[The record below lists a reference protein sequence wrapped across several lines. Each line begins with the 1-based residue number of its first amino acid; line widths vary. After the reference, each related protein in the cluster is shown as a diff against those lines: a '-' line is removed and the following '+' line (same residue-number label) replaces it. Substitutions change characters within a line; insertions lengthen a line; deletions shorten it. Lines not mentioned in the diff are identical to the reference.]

1 MRRHLSFTMIV
12 AAVALI
18 SLGSCSMRKKIPYFN
33 GLEPTDS
40 LVGATQHE
48 SRICPDDM
56 LKIVVSALEPEAV
69 APFNL
74 PVVAY
79 ASPNTS
85 QIYQTP
91 SFQPYLVDIDGYIEF
106 PVLGRVK
113 VGGLKKSEA
122 IAMLQDQLKA
132 YLKDPIVTIQFM
144 NYKVTVLGEVLRPGS
159 YTIGNERIT
168 LMEALGL
175 AGDMTVYGRRDNVLL
190 IRENSNG
197 AKEFVR
203 LNLTKSDILSSPY
216 YYLQQNDVIYVEPG
230 NMRYHQTVSSNAT
243 IYLSA
248 VSTLASMATVIVAVI
263 NMNNNSGSGN

>member
-1 MRRHLSFTMIV
+1 MKKHLLSIT
-12 AAVALI
+12 
-18 SLGSCSMRKKIPYFN
+18 LGLLATIICASCSMSKKVPYFK
-33 GLEPTDS
+33 GLETTDS
-40 LVGATQHE
+40 VVGAVQHE
-48 SRICPDDM
+48 AHICPDDM
-56 LKIVVSALEPEAV
+56 LKIVVSGIDPEAV

-79 ASPNTS
+79 ASPGSS

-91 SFQPYLVDIDGYIEF
+91 TFQPYLVDINGYIDF
-106 PVLGRVK
+106 PILGHIK

-122 IAMLQDQLKA
+122 IELLQNKLQA

-144 NYKVTVLGEVLRPGS
+144 NYKITVLGEVQRPGS

-175 AGDMTVYGRRDNVLL
+175 AGDMTIYGRRDNVLL
-190 IRENSNG
+190 IRENAGG

-203 LNLTKSDILSSPY
+203 IDLNKTDLLASPY
-216 YYLQQNDVIYVEPG
+216 YYLQQNDVVYVEPG
-230 NMRYHQTVSSNAT
+230 NMRYHQTVSGNAS

-248 VSTLASMATVIVAVI
+248 ISSIASMATVIVAI
-263 NMNNNSGSGN
+263 TK